1 MPGLNDGF
9 PGLSAGVGLS
19 RNNAGLW
26 SGMAGLQGGAANPFS
41 VFGSSL
47 AVYHDLQGSTPLYK
61 DFVGT
66 PAAVGDGVALA
77 FDSASWGG
85 RSLSQMVAAQSE
97 LRGNG
102 AIGMVGT
109 ATAATYNTSTGAG
122 SVSRVD
128 LSNQSYVRWVG
139 LNSQGWYIITVT
151 NTGAAQLCIRN
162 TPGGSIAAT
171 LNAGETKSFYVSPNV
186 AILGEFYICAIS
198 NSTTVTFTVTS
209 FKLIPGAHMY
219 QSSAGSQPKLRQNAT
234 TGAYYLECDG
244 SDDGMVTPSLD
255 LSATDKVAVFTA
267 CRKLSDAARGTI
279 VELTASAAANNG
291 SFHMTAP
298 NAASATFGFES
309 KGTTLTDA
317 VATSQTAPKTA
328 VLTGIGNI
336 AGDST
341 ILRVNGAQA
350 DQDTG
355 DQGTGNYSNAALY
368 YFRRGGSSL
377 PFNGYY
383 YGDMI
388 FAGTPTP
395 AQIAWAE
402 AYYNRLSGA
411 Y

>member
-1 MPGLNDGF
+1 MAVHIGGRGPGHM
-9 PGLSAGVGLS
+9 ARAAKS
-19 RNNAGLW
+19 RNVW
-26 SGMAGLQGGAANPFS
+26 DT
-41 VFGSSL
+41 FGSSL
-47 AVYHDLQGSTPLYK
+47 AVYHDLQGSTPLFK

-85 RSLSQMVAAQSE
+85 RSLSQMVATGTE
-97 LRGNG
+97 LLGNG
-102 AIGMVGT
+102 AIGIVGT

-122 SVSRVD
+122 SVSRAG
-128 LSNQSYVRWVG
+128 SSANQSYVTWTG
-139 LNSQGWYIITVT
+139 LSSAGRINAVTIT
-151 NTGAAQLCIRN
+151 NTGATSLTIYSGAYNGTAWQAVA
-162 TPGGSIAAT
+162 GGASAT
-171 LNAGETKSFYVSPNV
+171 VYVPAGSG
-186 AILGEFYICAIS
+186 AITICATS
-198 NSTTVTFTVTS
+198 NSTTATFTVSS
-209 FKLIPGAHMY
+209 FKAVPGAHMY

-267 CRKLSDAARGTI
+267 CRKLSDAATGAYIEHGIPGTNPKPWNVSVPRANTVTGSSLQARDGTNVPEIRGPNSTAPATL
-279 VELTASAAANNG
+279 VLTAIGDLSAATVATQVQIRTNG
-291 SFHMTAP
+291 SISGNTTSGSV
-298 NAASATFGFES
+298 ASP
-309 KGTTLTDA
+309 TTL
-317 VATSQTAPKTA
+317 
-328 VLTGIGNI
+328 
-336 AGDST
+336 
-341 ILRVNGAQA
+341 
-350 DQDTG
+350 
-355 DQGTGNYSNAALY
+355 GNYPLY
-368 YFRRGGSSL
+368 YFRRGGASN